1 MIDIINPETIPEV
14 NCGNTTFLKAP
25 NGEHPGLEQLH
36 ITEDPSALGEGSQI
50 DIQTGCKGIQADH
63 KRNITCFIH
72 LKKYDQ

>member
-25 NGEHPGLEQLH
+25 NGGTQGLEQLH

-50 DIQTGCKGIQADH
+50 DIQTGCKGIQA
-63 KRNITCFIH
+63 RSQAEYN
-72 LKKYDQ
+72 LLYPS